1 MLKFIQ
7 KTALLSLL
15 LLPISANT
23 TFASE
28 PPANIK
34 AILHDNTPLNPAKV
48 FDNVYCIGTKSV
60 VAWAIKTEKG
70 IILIDSMWDDN
81 DAKTIINGLTKLGL
95 NPEEIKYVIVTH
107 GHGDHYGGANYI
119 RNKYNAKVVMT
130 KVDENLMNTV
140 NTGANSSRSPKTP
153 VDIYVKDGDKITL
166 GKTTVEILE
175 TPGHT
180 PGGISLIF
188 PTTNDGK
195 KEVVTMWGGTGI
207 PQDKDLQV
215 AYKNSVTHFEK
226 KSQEMNATSE
236 ITAHLFLDNGYNKL
250 EIANDRKNGQPN
262 PFVRG
267 KNGMELYF
275 KELHKSIDSVM
286 NKK

>member
-1 MLKFIQ
+1 MLKLIQ
-7 KTALLSLL
+7 KITLLSLL
-15 LLPISANT
+15 LLPISVNA

-28 PPANIK
+28 PPTNIK
-34 AILHDNTPLNPAKV
+34 AILHDNTSLNPTKV

-60 VAWAIKTEKG
+60 VAWAIKTEEG

-95 NPEEIKYVIVTH
+95 DPKEIKYIIVTH

-119 RNKYNAKVVMT
+119 RNKYKAKVVMT
-130 KVDENLMNTV
+130 KVDETLMNTV
-140 NTGANSSRSPKTP
+140 NTEANSSRSPKTS

-166 GKTTVEILE
+166 GKTTVEIFE

-180 PGGISLIF
+180 PGGISIIF

-207 PQDKDLQV
+207 PQDKKLQV
-215 AYKNSVTHFEK
+215 SYKNSVTHFEK
-226 KSQEMNATSE
+226 KSKEKDATSE

-250 EIANDRKNGQPN
+250 EEANDRKNGRPN

-267 KNGMELYF
+267 IDGMELYF

>member
-15 LLPISANT
+15 LLLISANT

-60 VAWAIKTEKG
+60 VAWAIKTEEG

-107 GHGDHYGGANYI
+107 GHGDHYGGANFI

-195 KEVVTMWGGTGI
+195 KEVDDDSDIKETIRPYTMGRI
-207 PQDKDLQV
+207 IDIRQFFAKYACDPDEP
-215 AYKNSVTHFEK
+215 SVCIRF
-226 KSQEMNATSE
+226 SLISAS
-236 ITAHLFLDNGYNKL
+236 FLLPG
-250 EIANDRKNGQPN
+250 
-262 PFVRG
+262 RG
-267 KNGMELYF
+267 ELC
-275 KELHKSIDSVM
+275 
-286 NKK
+286 

>member
-1 MLKFIQ
+1 MFKLIQ

-15 LLPISANT
+15 LLPVSTNT

-34 AILHDNTPLNPAKV
+34 AILHDNTPLAPAKV

-70 IILIDSMWDDN
+70 IILIDAMWDDT
-81 DAKTIINGLTKLGL
+81 DAKTIINGMKKLGL
-95 NPEEIKYVIVTH
+95 NPEEIKYIIVTH
-107 GHGDHYGGANYI
+107 GHGDHYGGANYL

-130 KVDENLMNTV
+130 KVDEILMNTL

-153 VDIYVKDGDKITL
+153 VDIYVNDGDKITL
-166 GKTTVEILE
+166 GQTSVEIVE

-195 KEVVTMWGGTGI
+195 KEVVAMWGGTGI
-207 PQDKDLQV
+207 PQDKELQS

-226 KSQEMNATSE
+226 KSKDMNSTSE

-250 EIANDRKNGQPN
+250 DIANNRKNGESN
-262 PFVRG
+262 PFIRG
-267 KNGMELYF
+267 EEGMDIYF
-275 KELHKSIDSVM
+275 KELHQSIDKIL
-286 NKK
+286 NKN

>member
-23 TFASE
+23 AFASE
-28 PPANIK
+28 PPVNIK

-60 VAWAIKTEKG
+60 VAWAIKTEDG

-81 DAKTIINGLTKLGL
+81 DAKTIIDGMQKLGL
-95 NPEEIKYVIVTH
+95 NPEEIKYVIITH

-130 KVDENLMNTV
+130 EVDENLMNTL

-166 GKTTVEILE
+166 GKTTVEIVE

-195 KEVVTMWGGTGI
+195 KEVIAMWGGTGI
-207 PQDKDLQV
+207 PQDKELQI

-226 KSQEMNATSE
+226 KSKDMNVTSE
-236 ITAHLFLDNGYNKL
+236 ITAHLFIENGYGKL
-250 EIANDRKNGQPN
+250 DEVRNRNIGDSN

-267 KNGMELYF
+267 TEGMEQYF
-275 KELHKSIDSVM
+275 KDLHQSIDNVI